1 LISLIL
7 HQLYY
12 FKVMGTVVQLKNR
25 INNSYSDLKTALEDK
40 LVLVEEKIKTK
51 LSSKVELVDEMTK
64 YHLKTGGKKL
74 RALLTLQ
81 SAKLCG
87 YSKGTRDVNLAACV
101 ELIHAAT
108 LMHDDV
114 IDNGEIRRGKKTLN
128 RIWGNQS
135 SILVGDYLLSRCFE
149 IMVDDGDQE
158 VLKLLS
164 STSAE
169 ISQGEVLQ
177 LQHKGEIDMLEETYL
192 KIISAKTASL
202 FAAATKVGS
211 ILSKKENKTKEALE
225 FYGKNLGLTFQIA
238 DDALDYN
245 SELKLFGKE
254 IGNDFYESK
263 ITLPIILLYQKAN
276 QNEKEDLK
284 KFFEKK
290 DRSENEFSQVLILI
304 KKYNIINECYRK
316 AEHFINLASNS
327 LSIFKESREKEIL
340 KNLTSF
346 SLERSF

>member
-1 LISLIL
+1 
-7 HQLYY
+7 
-12 FKVMGTVVQLKNR
+12 MGTVVQLKNQ
-25 INNSYSDLKTALEDK
+25 INNSYSELKNSVDEK
-40 LVLVEEKIKTK
+40 LALVEEKIKLK
-51 LSSKVELVDEMTK
+51 LSSKVSLVDEMTN
-64 YHLKTGGKKL
+64 YHLRTGGKRL
-74 RALLTLQ
+74 RALLTLGT
-81 SAKLCG
+81 AKICG
-87 YSKGTRDVNLAACV
+87 YSKGSRDVNLAACV

-114 IDNGEIRRGKKTLN
+114 IDNSEIRRGKKTIN
-128 RIWGNQS
+128 SIWGNQS

-149 IMVDDGDQE
+149 MMVEDGNLE
-158 VLKLLS
+158 ILKLLS

-211 ILSKKENKTKEALE
+211 ILTNKENKIKEALE

-238 DDALDYN
+238 DDMLDYN
-245 SELKLFGKE
+245 SEIKFFGKK
-254 IGNDFYESK
+254 IGNDFYEGK

-276 QNEKEDLK
+276 NTEKVELKKLFEENKRDEEDLK
-284 KFFEKK
+284 K
-290 DRSENEFSQVLILI
+290 VLLMI
-304 KKYNIINECYRK
+304 KNYNIISACYTK
-316 AEHFINLASNS
+316 AEYFINLASNS
-327 LSIFKESREKEIL
+327 LSIFDDTKEKEIL

-346 SLERSF
+346 SLERTY

>member
-1 LISLIL
+1 
-7 HQLYY
+7 
-12 FKVMGTVVQLKNR
+12 MGTVVQLKNR
-25 INNSYSDLKTALEDK
+25 INNSYSDLKAAVEDK

-51 LSSKVELVDEMTK
+51 LSSKVDLIEEMTK
-64 YHLKTGGKKL
+64 YQLRTGGKRL

-135 SILVGDYLLSRCFE
+135 SILVGDYILSRCFE
-149 IMVDDGDQE
+149 MMVDDGEKE

-192 KIISAKTASL
+192 KIITAKTASL

-211 ILSKKENKTKEALE
+211 ILSNKENKTKEALE

-245 SELKLFGKE
+245 SEIKLFGKE
-254 IGNDFYESK
+254 IGNDFYEGK

-276 QNEKEDLK
+276 QDEKKNLK
-284 KFFEKK
+284 QFFEKK
-290 DRSENEFSQVLILI
+290 NRSENEFNQVLILI

-327 LSIFKESREKEIL
+327 LSIFNETKEKEIL

-346 SLERSF
+346 SMQRSF